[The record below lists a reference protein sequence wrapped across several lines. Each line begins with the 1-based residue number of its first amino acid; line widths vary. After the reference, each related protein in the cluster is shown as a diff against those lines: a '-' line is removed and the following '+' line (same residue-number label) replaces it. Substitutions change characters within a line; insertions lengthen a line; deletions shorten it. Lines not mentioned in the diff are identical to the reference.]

1 MDTEEII
8 SEIKSYCK
16 KGLLN
21 GMHFDV
27 QYGSMTNILRAQN
40 IHVENNDV
48 VFDQYSVRLGLFTY
62 HNDYLCEHDIDYLQ
76 SLIAKIREN
85 IKIDKNLFQL

>member
-1 MDTEEII
+1 MDAKEII
-8 SEIKSYCK
+8 SEIKTYCE

-21 GMHFDV
+21 GLHFDV

-40 IHVENNDV
+40 IHVEDNDV
-48 VFDQYSVRLGLFTY
+48 FFDQYSVRLGQFNY
-62 HNDYLCEHDIDYLQ
+62 RNDYLRDHDIDYLQ

-85 IKIDKNLFQL
+85 IKIDKNMF